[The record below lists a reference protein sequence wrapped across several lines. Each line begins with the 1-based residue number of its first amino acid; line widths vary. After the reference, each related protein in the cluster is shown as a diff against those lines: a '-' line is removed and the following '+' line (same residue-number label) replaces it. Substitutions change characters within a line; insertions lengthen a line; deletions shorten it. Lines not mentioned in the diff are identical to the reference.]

1 MGTVRPKRGYLF
13 LNTVLGNNDE
23 AKKTTGEFRLIDGV
37 TLLGMLQ
44 IPLHLQPAIAQES
57 QIYTLAAPPQ
67 PIGRG
72 SM

>member
-1 MGTVRPKRGYLF
+1 MWTPFDQKGDIYSLTLYWAI
-13 LNTVLGNNDE
+13 NDE

-44 IPLHLQPAIAQES
+44 IPLHLRPAIAQES

-72 SM
+72 